1 MLSEKRRYGKVPP
14 DGMGGNSPAHVLH
27 PGAKLACA
35 LAFIVTVVS
44 FPPHAINSLLFMAF
58 YPVLMLAL
66 SGIPLGPVFFRS
78 LGALPFALAIG
89 LGNVFYDRNPAFM
102 MGSVTIT
109 GGIISCVSLMIKT
122 LLSVSAALILGA
134 TTPFASLCAALVR
147 AGMPKLLALQFSMT
161 HRYIA
166 VLLGES
172 SAMLAAYRLR
182 SRRSSKG
189 VQLRDA
195 GSFLGQLLLRSFDRA
210 GRVYDAMRLRG
221 FDGLYRSGSAGTEA
235 QQWRSRDTVFLL
247 IMAIL
252 IAAARGFLPA
262 RLFAK
267 AAEALR

>member
-1 MLSEKRRYGKVPP
+1 
-14 DGMGGNSPAHVLH
+14 MGGNSPAHALH

-44 FPPHAINSLLFMAF
+44 FPLQDVNSLLFMAF

-66 SGIPLGPVFFRS
+66 SGIPPGPVLLRS

-89 LGNVFYDRNPAFM
+89 LGNIFYDRSPGFM
-102 MGSVTIT
+102 LGSVRIT
-109 GGIISCVSLMIKT
+109 GGMISCASLAVKA

-161 HRYIA
+161 RRYIA

-182 SRRSSKG
+182 SRRASKG
-189 VQLRDA
+189 VRLRDA

-221 FDGLYRSGSAGTEA
+221 FDGLDRSGGADMEA
-235 QQWRSRDTVFLL
+235 QQWRLRDTTFIL
-247 IMAIL
+247 IMAVL
-252 IAAARGFLPA
+252 MAAGRIYPPA

-267 AAEALR
+267 AAMVFR